1 MNPLTG
7 GLYRN
12 GTIFSSMSASIYLTN
27 QDSSQLTGVATV
39 TVNVVSSEPIDLP
52 LLQYDVDIQETVM
65 IGTPLTSIEIGN
77 ESGLVFEILNGDC
90 VCCVCVCVSVVL
102 VIFN

>member
-12 GTIFSSMSASIYLTN
+12 GAINSSMTASIYITN
-27 QDSSQLTGVATV
+27 QDSSQLTSVATV

-65 IGTPLTSIEIGN
+65 IGTILTSIEMGN

-90 VCCVCVCVSVVL
+90 VHVCCVCVLVL
-102 VIFN
+102 F

>member
-7 GLYRN
+7 GLYHN
-12 GTIFSSMSASIYLTN
+12 GAINSSMTASIYITN
-27 QDSSQLTGVATV
+27 QDSSQLTSVATV

-65 IGTPLTSIEIGN
+65 IGTILTSIEMGN

-90 VCCVCVCVSVVL
+90 VHVCCVCVCVLVL
-102 VIFN
+102 F

>member
-12 GTIFSSMSASIYLTN
+12 GAINSSMTASIYITN
-27 QDSSQLTGVATV
+27 QDSSQLTSVATV

-65 IGTPLTSIEIGN
+65 IGTILTSIEMGN

-90 VCCVCVCVSVVL
+90 VHVCCVCVCVLVL
-102 VIFN
+102 F

>member
-12 GTIFSSMSASIYLTN
+12 GTINSSMTASIYITD
-27 QDSSQLTGVATV
+27 QDSPQLTSVANV

-52 LLQYDVDIQETVM
+52 LLQYDVDIEETVM
-65 IGTPLTSIEIGN
+65 IGTILTSIEMGN

-90 VCCVCVCVSVVL
+90 VCCVCVC
-102 VIFN
+102 